1 MALSL
6 SDLKEEDREVFEA
19 IRDELHRQRNVIE
32 LIASEN
38 IASPAVLEAM
48 GSWLTNKY
56 SEGYP
61 GKRHYGGNEFID
73 RTENLAIER
82 AKRLFG
88 AEHANVQCHS
98 GSQANFAA
106 YAAVLGKGDRIL
118 SMDLSHG
125 GHLSHGSRASFSG
138 KLYTPSFYGV
148 NKETEMLD
156 MDEIKKIALEAKPKL
171 IVAGASAY
179 PRKID
184 FKAFR
189 EIADETD
196 AYLMV
201 DMAHIAG
208 LIAAKLHPDPVPY
221 SDIITTT
228 THKTLRGPRG
238 GMILCMKED
247 RLKEKYSPDSKKNL
261 AQKIDSAVF
270 PGNQGG
276 PLDHVIAA
284 KAVAFGEALKK
295 DFIGYQKQIIKNAKA
310 LADALLDRGFRLV
323 SGGTD
328 NHLMLVDLTN
338 KKVSGKQAE
347 SALDNSGICC
357 NKNLI
362 PFDKSS
368 PFDPKG
374 IRLGT
379 PLLTTR
385 GMKEDEMRQIAGWIG
400 KVIDNISDASLQ
412 KKVRSEAEQL
422 CARFPIYPEV
432 KL

>member
-310 LADALLDRGFRLV
+310 LALLDRGFRLV

>member
-1 MALSL
+1 
-6 SDLKEEDREVFEA
+6 
-19 IRDELHRQRNVIE
+19 
-32 LIASEN
+32 
-38 IASPAVLEAM
+38 M

-295 DFIGYQKQIIKNAKA
+295 DFIG
-310 LADALLDRGFRLV
+310 
-323 SGGTD
+323 
-328 NHLMLVDLTN
+328 
-338 KKVSGKQAE
+338 
-347 SALDNSGICC
+347 
-357 NKNLI
+357 
-362 PFDKSS
+362 
-368 PFDPKG
+368 
-374 IRLGT
+374 
-379 PLLTTR
+379 
-385 GMKEDEMRQIAGWIG
+385 
-400 KVIDNISDASLQ
+400 
-412 KKVRSEAEQL
+412 
-422 CARFPIYPEV
+422 
-432 KL
+432 